1 MYICTLPP
9 ESELHGSTEPE
20 HAASRHP
27 IIFFSFFFS
36 EGGGGKGANT
46 LTFHT
51 RNNAAGC
58 STCILEYQ
66 LPLQKK
72 YSVTVIPRNTYQ
84 KCSLPFLGFKQKS
97 TSTLLVKRTQS
108 YSFHVH
114 MYTCIPVCT
123 YIVES
128 YYAYLSF
135 FNKLKKKKKQQIF
148 PKYKS
153 RVE

>member
-1 MYICTLPP
+1 MLHTDMILMYICTLPP

-27 IIFFSFFFS
+27 IIFFSFFLA
-36 EGGGGKGANT
+36 GRKGANT

-66 LPLQKK
+66 LPLHTNILVLIKK
-72 YSVTVIPRNTYQ
+72 EILRNGHTYQ
-84 KCSLPFLGFKQKS
+84 ETFTRNAACPFWSSNKNLRVLGV
-97 TSTLLVKRTQS
+97 LVKRTQS

-114 MYTCIPVCT
+114 MYTCISICT
-123 YIVES
+123 S
-128 YYAYLSF
+128 T
-135 FNKLKKKKKQQIF
+135 
-148 PKYKS
+148 
-153 RVE
+153 